1 VPSSARWRRRHAR
14 AFVARVVLTD
24 APVHRRAPSE
34 VEVEVARS
42 SAVGLE
48 FVERFPRAEALL
60 TEERRKAE
68 QFATAMRDNSA
79 SLAEHGIEHL
89 YIKFRKLYRY
99 YDSNADVIVRPERWD
114 ETVQLL
120 RDRGYVPFVMFK
132 EPDKIMFDK
141 PGEVSI
147 HLHPGVT
154 WNGVSYFDTGSL
166 WERSVASPDH
176 AWRELDPTHDLL
188 TNLAHN
194 VFENYVV
201 SLGDVLFF
209 QRFLRTHHLDVAE
222 AERIATANGWGYG
235 FRRAYAQIRTL
246 LGTWAAADARGEF
259 PTWLADHP
267 YRIPLTDLA
276 PTYAERIA
284 HQLRAGRYRTA
295 GREIY
300 AYPAFYALMR
310 RHDLPFL

>member
-1 VPSSARWRRRHAR
+1 M
-14 AFVARVVLTD
+14 TD
-24 APVHRRAPSE
+24 APVRRGAPSE
-34 VEVEVARS
+34 LEVETARDA
-42 SAVGLE
+42 AVGLE
-48 FVERFPRAEALL
+48 FLERFPQTGELLAVERAKADRFAAAMQECSTLL
-60 TEERRKAE
+60 AGR
-68 QFATAMRDNSA
+68 
-79 SLAEHGIEHL
+79 GIDHL

-99 YDSNADVIVRPERWD
+99 YDSNADVIVRPERWA

-120 RDRGYVPFVMFK
+120 EDRGYAPFVMFK

-154 WNGVSYFDTGSL
+154 WNGVSYFDTASL
-166 WERSVASPDH
+166 WQRSTVSPDGP
-176 AWRELDPTHDLL
+176 WRELDPTHDFLV
-188 TNLAHN
+188 NLAHN

-209 QRFLRTHHLDVAE
+209 ARFLGAHPLDEEE
-222 AERIATANGWGYG
+222 AERIAVANGWGYG
-235 FRRAYAQIRTL
+235 FRMAYAQVRTL
-246 LGTWAAADARGEF
+246 LGAWAEADASGQY
-259 PTWLADHP
+259 PSWLADHP
-267 YRIPLTDLA
+267 YRIPLTELV
-276 PTYAERIA
+276 PTYAERIR